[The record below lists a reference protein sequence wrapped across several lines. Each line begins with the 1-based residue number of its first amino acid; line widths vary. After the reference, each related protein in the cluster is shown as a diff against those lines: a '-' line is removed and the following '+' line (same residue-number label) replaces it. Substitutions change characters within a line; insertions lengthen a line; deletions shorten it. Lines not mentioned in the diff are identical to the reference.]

1 MTRLQI
7 LPTASPEARALRV
20 LPSLLLTA
28 LLAAPFAPA
37 LAQVSIVNPGAP
49 GEDSRELSADE
60 AVRIAASRYSAA
72 DVQFMQDMIPHHHQA
87 LEMAALVG
95 ERTNSPAL
103 IDAAGRIEA
112 SQRDEIGFMQQWL
125 AARGERVPDPQ
136 AHSAMHTSHEMAG
149 MASAAEMAA
158 LAKAEGSD
166 FERQFLQ
173 LMISHHGNSLGSSA
187 STSSPRVISEP

>member
-1 MTRLQI
+1 
-7 LPTASPEARALRV
+7 
-20 LPSLLLTA
+20 
-28 LLAAPFAPA
+28 
-37 LAQVSIVNPGAP
+37 
-49 GEDSRELSADE
+49 
-60 AVRIAASRYSAA
+60 
-72 DVQFMQDMIPHHHQA
+72 
-87 LEMAALVG
+87 MAALVG